1 MRFSDLFEEILE
13 FEVEAQDNS
22 KAAGTHASEFT
33 TVSWKFLDG
42 FEMNKKFWVDSNG
55 LEMTPRTQA
64 RSVGDN
70 NGPNFTPVSS
80 AIAVRD
86 ASSLR

>member
-1 MRFSDLFEEILE
+1 LFAEFLE

-22 KAAGTHASEFT
+22 RAAGTQASEFT
-33 TVSWKFLDG
+33 TVAWKLLDG

-55 LEMTPRTQA
+55 LEMTQRTQA
-64 RSVGDN
+64 RSLGDGA
-70 NGPNFTPVSS
+70 GPNFTPVSS
-80 AIAVRD
+80 AIALRD